1 MPQCW
6 LCAFTYFCSMSALP
20 TPEKKLLALRKRLY
34 DEGLDVY
41 FDGLW
46 QVEVRVERSKR
57 LGSESQRREVLCLV
71 LNMLP
76 LCPGI
81 ESFYGS
87 STDLPSPSHLWTNQ
101 KLAGC
106 CQSSQKA
113 PFKRC
118 FRCECQSC
126 TNFSN
131 NKARQC
137 KARIS
142 ICGLWLCKSLFQGTS
157 IHPVRIVYHVF
168 KLSDLQYGHHAM
180 SPCVSFLIC
189 VHRNWVVVNV

>member
-1 MPQCW
+1 M
-6 LCAFTYFCSMSALP
+6 P

-34 DEGLDVY
+34 DEGLGVY

-57 LGSESQRREVLCLV
+57 LGSESERKEVLYLV

-76 LCPGI
+76 LCPGT

-87 STDLPSPSHLWTNQ
+87 STDLSSPSHLWTNQ
-101 KLAGC
+101 KLAGR

-126 TNFSN
+126 TSFSN
-131 NKARQC
+131 NKAKQC

-157 IHPVRIVYHVF
+157 IHPVRIVHHVF